1 LNLQVLFPSLR
12 FIAARELAGVLR
24 ELHPS
29 LAKVEVEFRTG
40 DLGHGLGIGQTARVQ
55 WDRHRVL
62 MAFIH
67 SPVPAMAVEW
77 VENLSDY
84 DAVLK
89 AQAKSHTAHATL
101 AYRGQETD
109 PLEQY
114 LALTTIA
121 AGLAR
126 LGAIVVTN
134 ASARSF
140 CPAPPLLPRP
150 GEDLLDVLGRLPL
163 PLLFVGFHQFAVPNM
178 PGLWMRTCGA
188 PLMDMPDL
196 ALHAA
201 SLDESKTVFQMFDSI
216 FKAMR
221 GTQVRFKEGDM
232 VQLEEL
238 NWRFRKPRSKEGFL
252 ESPRMIVLEPDTSP
266 DRVRLP

>member
-1 LNLQVLFPSLR
+1 LNLQLLFPSPPWVGASGLTS
-12 FIAARELAGVLR
+12 VLR

-29 LAKVEVEFRTG
+29 LAEVRVECRTG
-40 DLGHGLGIGQTARVQ
+40 DLGQGLGVGQTARVQ
-55 WDRHRVL
+55 WERHTVL
-62 MAFIH
+62 MAFIQT
-67 SPVPAMAVEW
+67 PAPAQAMEWTVE
-77 VENLSDY
+77 LSHY
-84 DAVLK
+84 DAVLRTQV
-89 AQAKSHTAHATL
+89 ATHAAHATL
-101 AYRGQETD
+101 AYKGEESD

-134 ASARSF
+134 ASARTS
-140 CPAPPLLPRP
+140 CPVQPLLPRP
-150 GEDLLDVLGRLPL
+150 GEDLLEVLRTLPL
-163 PLLFVGFHQFAVPNM
+163 TTLFVGFIKFEVEGT
-178 PGLWMRTCGA
+178 PGVWMRTCGA

-196 ALHAA
+196 ALHAQ
-201 SLDESKTVFQMFDSI
+201 SNDESRTVFYMFNDI
-216 FKAMR
+216 FMAMR
-221 GTQVRFKEGDM
+221 GTKVRFKEGDM

-266 DRVRLP
+266 DRLRLP